1 MSFSIEFCHPIEQ
14 AVDLLKS
21 KLFKINITITKEVE
35 INKGAGL
42 KLIGICKGQA
52 ISLVLYFNRSK
63 GFSSKIVFE
72 KFPPEEIPQLEIE
85 FENKKN
91 ETSKPIPIHATIIV
105 NDSKIRQAIK
115 EGLTSSN
122 LGAIDTKKTEHMEYA
137 IKLQHDGHEVTL
149 TQFFKGAL
157 VIQGAY
163 SALIDKVVD
172 IIDQIK
178 PLSLNERALLFLPVE
193 AQHDLREE
201 ISKKTNLID
210 IERATANTTDED
222 WESFL
227 FKNDFKT
234 LATGNTLIE
243 ILEKQTKQ
251 LPEYNFLVAI
261 YAKVFEGFLIKILI
275 NKNFFT
281 LEKYNENPNIANIGN
296 TLRNQKLKKY
306 IKDQRRHGYIL
317 EMLISVWE
325 GARCKEMH
333 SDPAANMQILSVS
346 SLTVAKDKIGEIK
359 SCMKEAYEIIIKIG
373 LSDSTISVP
382 SNTQNFAA
390 AKIESNP
397 PVFTND
403 QGYIGTDESG
413 KGDYFGPLVI
423 AGVYLDPDTEKKLT
437 SVGVRDSKKLSD
449 TRIFEY
455 AKMIRSFLKPKQYSV
470 VPIGPEKYNEL
481 YSKIGNLNKLLAW
494 GHARAIENILS
505 GVSCEKAIADQFGD
519 ASFIQNALM
528 SKGKKVD
535 LIQMPKAEQY
545 TAVAAASVLAREGFL
560 IKLSEL
566 GKMIGIGLPKGASQE
581 VENTA
586 RKIVIN
592 NGFDA
597 LNKLVK
603 LHFKTTEKLR

>member
-1 MSFSIEFCHPIEQ
+1 MPLSIEFCHPIEK
-14 AVDLLKS
+14 ATDLLKS
-21 KLFKINITITKEVE
+21 KLVKINVTITKEAE

-72 KFPPEEIPQLEIE
+72 KFPPEEIPHLEIE
-85 FENKKN
+85 FENKRNKTN
-91 ETSKPIPIHATIIV
+91 QPIPIHATINV
-105 NDSKIRQAIK
+105 SDRKIRQAIK
-115 EGLTSSN
+115 ETLTTSN
-122 LGAIDTKKTEHMEYA
+122 LGVIDTKKTEHMEYA

-149 TQFFKGAL
+149 TQFLTGAL
-157 VIQGAY
+157 LIQGAY
-163 SALIDKVVD
+163 SALVDKVVD

-178 PLSLNERALLFLPVE
+178 PLSLNERTMLFLPIE
-193 AQHDLREE
+193 AQHELREE
-201 ISKKTNLID
+201 ISQKTNLID
-210 IERATANTTDED
+210 IAQVAANTTGED
-222 WESFL
+222 WERFL

-234 LATGNTLIE
+234 LTTGNALIE

-261 YAKVFEGFLIKILI
+261 YAKVFEGFLIKVLI
-275 NKNFFT
+275 SKNFFT
-281 LEKYNENPNIANIGN
+281 LDQYSKNPDIADIGN
-296 TLRNQKLKKY
+296 ALRKQKLKKY
-306 IKDQRRHGYIL
+306 IQDVRRHGYIL
-317 EMLISVWE
+317 EKLISVWE

-333 SDPAANMQILSVS
+333 SDPAANMQILSVP

-373 LSDSTISVP
+373 FSDSSIPVS

-390 AKIESNP
+390 ARIESKP
-397 PVFTND
+397 LVFTND

-423 AGVYLDPDTEKKLT
+423 AGVYLDPDTEKKLA
-437 SVGVRDSKKLSD
+437 SIGVRDSKKLSD
-449 TRIFEY
+449 TRVFEY
-455 AKMIRSFLKPKQYSV
+455 AKMIRSFLEPKQYSV

-481 YSKIGNLNKLLAW
+481 YHKIGNLNKLLAW

-505 GVSCEKAIADQFGD
+505 GVNCEKAIADQFGD
-519 ASFIQNALM
+519 ESFIQNALM
-528 SKGKKVD
+528 SKGKKVN

-545 TAVAAASVLAREGFL
+545 TAVAAASILAREGFL

-566 GKMIGIGLPKGASQE
+566 GKMFSIGLPKGASQE
-581 VENTA
+581 AENTA
-586 RKIVIN
+586 RKIVMN
-592 NGFDA
+592 NGFDV